1 MSIESMSDLVSIIKA
16 KGKNLEE
23 FAMIA
28 WLIWIQRKKLR
39 INEAALP
46 STMLAQSVLALLVEF
61 QQGKQRQEP
70 KNRVGLVRW
79 QSLLEDTVKDNFDGA
94 VFREDQETG
103 IRVVIC
109 NNEGQMLAALS
120 EKVIMPT
127 IVEILEM
134 LAARRATVFA
144 RELRFHKVFFE
155 GDVELVV
162 KSLQTRTDSNVL
174 ASHLVK
180 DFMSIRGYFQSYSI
194 IHVRRQ
200 GNHVSML

>member
-1 MSIESMSDLVSIIKA
+1 M
-16 KGKNLEE
+16 
-23 FAMIA
+23 
-28 WLIWIQRKKLR
+28 R

-46 STMLAQSVLALLVEF
+46 STMLAQSASALLVEF

-70 KNRVGLVRW
+70 KNRVGSMRW
-79 QSLLEDTVKDNFDGA
+79 QSPLEDIVKENFDGA

-103 IRVVIC
+103 IGVVIR
-109 NNEGQMLAALS
+109 NNKGQMLAALS

-134 LAARRATVFA
+134 LAARRAAVFA

-194 IHVRRQ
+194 IHV
-200 GNHVSML
+200 SKATMFPCSS